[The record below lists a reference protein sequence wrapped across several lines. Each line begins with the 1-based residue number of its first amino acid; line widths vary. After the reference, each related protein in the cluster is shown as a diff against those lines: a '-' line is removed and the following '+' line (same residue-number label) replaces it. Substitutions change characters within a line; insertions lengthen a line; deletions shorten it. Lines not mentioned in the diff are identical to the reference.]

1 MKNFENLKSELQT
14 VELEN
19 RLEMVQMAA
28 DAEAG
33 YKCQASVEVETD

>member
-1 MKNFENLKSELQT
+1 MKNFENLKNELQT

-33 YKCQASVEVETD
+33 YKCKAEIEIEKD